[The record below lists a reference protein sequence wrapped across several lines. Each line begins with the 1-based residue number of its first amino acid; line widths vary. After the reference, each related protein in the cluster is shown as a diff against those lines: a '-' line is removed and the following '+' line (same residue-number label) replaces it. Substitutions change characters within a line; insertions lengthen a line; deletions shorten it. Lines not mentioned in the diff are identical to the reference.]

1 MELLVVI
8 AIIGV
13 LIAILLPAIQATR
26 ENARR
31 TSCINNLKQIG
42 IAANDFHSAR
52 NAFPLGSESK
62 EWSSQTSN
70 PWTFYRWS
78 SLAYLAPYLEET
90 NVQNAL
96 DLSVPLYT
104 STTNSVAP
112 QNARGAALV
121 VPLFLCPSDSE
132 RNVSPAFAPT
142 NYAACAGTGSNGGSP
157 INADGVFFVNSH
169 IRIAQILDGTTHTA
183 LMSESVLGNPSG
195 QPPQKD
201 YTVDYLFTLGSPLN
215 TSRCTSTQQ
224 WNVADG
230 RGFSWVSG
238 DFRCALYN
246 HYYTPNQ
253 AVPDCMGVA
262 LSGGLSMLYTPFGWR
277 AARSRHPGGVNLL
290 MADGSVQFVFDT
302 VDPTVW
308 QAWATRHGSETISAD
323 Q

>member
-1 MELLVVI
+1 M
-8 AIIGV
+8 
-13 LIAILLPAIQATR
+13 
-26 ENARR
+26 
-31 TSCINNLKQIG
+31 
-42 IAANDFHSAR
+42 
-52 NAFPLGSESK
+52 
-62 EWSSQTSN
+62 
-70 PWTFYRWS
+70 
-78 SLAYLAPYLEET
+78 
-90 NVQNAL
+90 QNAL

-104 STTNSVAP
+104 STSYSVAP

-121 VPLFLCPSDSE
+121 VPLFLCPSDVE

-201 YTVDYLFTLGSPLN
+201 YTVDYLFTLGSPLS
-215 TSRCTSTQQ
+215 TTRCTSTQQ
-224 WNVADG
+224 WNVSDG
-230 RGFSWVSG
+230 RGFSWASG

-253 AVPDCMGVA
+253 VVPDCMGVVLA
-262 LSGGLSMLYTPFGWR
+262 GGLSMLYTPFGWR

-302 VDPTVW
+302 VDPIVW